1 VLRRIGHL
9 VGLFWRKAY
18 EDNVTGLSG
27 MVAYNLLL
35 SILPVT
41 LLALFIAGRVLSSPG
56 LEDQVV
62 EDLKQ
67 VFPSA
72 ADATLRALTNRLRST
87 STEIGIIA
95 VVASVWIGASF
106 WGALDTAFC
115 RIYHVECRGWVE
127 QKRFALLMLLVALL
141 LVVATI
147 GVPAAQSLLLAG
159 ANDLPFGLSDIRGV
173 VVVGSVVVGLAL
185 LFVLLCVVYWAV
197 PKAHI
202 PWRALWPGAIG
213 ATLAMGIVDYAFPFY
228 LSHVSAFATFGTTY
242 VFIIIVLLWFYAMA
256 IIILSGA
263 VINALRYE
271 LHDTGELQVAN
282 GAAAAERR

>member
-1 VLRRIGHL
+1 MPRRIAHFIA
-9 VGLFWRKAY
+9 LFWKKAY
-18 EDNVTGLSG
+18 EDNLTGLSG

-62 EDLKQ
+62 TDLKQ
-67 VFPSA
+67 LFPSA
-72 ADATLRALTNRLRST
+72 ADTTLRALTNRLRT
-87 STEIGIIA
+87 ASTEIGIIA
-95 VVASVWIGASF
+95 FVASVWIGASF

-115 RIYHVECRGWVE
+115 RIYHVDCRGWVE

-159 ANDLPFGLSDIRGV
+159 ASDLPFGLSDLRGV
-173 VVVGSVVVGLAL
+173 IVVGSVVLGLAL

-197 PKAHI
+197 PKAHM
-202 PWRALWPGAIG
+202 PWRGIWPGAIG

-228 LSHVSAFATFGTTY
+228 LSHASAFATFGTTY

-256 IIILSGA
+256 IIMLSGA

-271 LHDTGELQVAN
+271 LHDTGELSVLN
-282 GAAAAERR
+282 GD

>member
-1 VLRRIGHL
+1 MLRRFAHF
-9 VGLFWRKAY
+9 VGLFWKKAY
-18 EDNVTGLSG
+18 EDNLTGLSG

-41 LLALFIAGRVLSSPG
+41 LLALFIAGRVLQSPG

-72 ADATLRALTNRLRST
+72 ADATLRALTNRLRT
-87 STEIGIIA
+87 ASTEIGIIA

-115 RIYHVECRGWVE
+115 RIYHQDCRGWVAAE
-127 QKRFALLMLLVALL
+127 ALRDVHA
-141 LVVATI
+141 ARRAAPRR
-147 GVPAAQSLLLAG
+147 GDDRRPGGAEPAGRRCGRPAVRPVEHPRRPRRRQRRDRAG
-159 ANDLPFGLSDIRGV
+159 A
-173 VVVGSVVVGLAL
+173 AL
-185 LFVLLCVVYWAV
+185 RPAVRRLLGGPQGPHAVARASGRERSARRWRWASSTT
-197 PKAHI
+197 
-202 PWRALWPGAIG
+202 R
-213 ATLAMGIVDYAFPFY
+213 FPFY
-228 LSHVSAFATFGTTY
+228 LSRVSAFATFGTTY

-256 IIILSGA
+256 IIMLSGA

-271 LHDTGELQVAN
+271 LHDTGELSVMN
-282 GAAAAERR
+282 GD